1 MPESLYN
8 ILGVNKNADKNEL
21 KKSYRKLALKHHPDR
36 GGNKDIFQKITDAY
50 EILNDDNKR
59 KIYDM
64 HGIEAVR
71 QGMGG
76 PNDANDVFSSF
87 FGNSNFMNMN
97 MNNNQNNQKKEAL
110 VDEII
115 ITMEQVYTGC
125 TINKQYNIN
134 CKCNKCNGTGS
145 KTGKCTTCNKC
156 KGSGVQTTVRRMGPM
171 IQQMQ
176 TMCSS
181 CKGKG
186 EIINDKDRCK
196 YCNGKKAVLTKK
208 NIEIKI
214 NPGVQ
219 EDEKIIF
226 ENKGHYKSDKSIS
239 DLVIIVKIKEHEKY
253 KRINKSDI
261 MVYHN
266 ISLIDLLT
274 YSTQKIKHLN
284 NKDIY
289 FSSSSLIDP
298 EKSYKLVNYGLQFNN
313 GNTGDLYIKFKIDF
327 PNNLNTNNN
336 YKNTLKEILNQ
347 DYSNYNIKEEN
358 IKLLIEDFDED
369 IQDDDNDE
377 DVMDGNGVQCQQ
389 Q

>member
-1 MPESLYN
+1 
-8 ILGVNKNADKNEL
+8 
-21 KKSYRKLALKHHPDR
+21 
-36 GGNKDIFQKITDAY
+36 
-50 EILNDDNKR
+50 
-59 KIYDM
+59 
-64 HGIEAVR
+64 
-71 QGMGG
+71 
-76 PNDANDVFSSF
+76 
-87 FGNSNFMNMN
+87 MNN
-97 MNNNQNNQKKEAL
+97 MNNMNNQRKEAL

-125 TINKQYNIN
+125 IINKQYNIN

-156 KGSGVQTTVRRMGPM
+156 KGSGIQITVRRMGPM

-176 TMCSS
+176 TACTS
-181 CKGKG
+181 CNGKG
-186 EIINDKDRCK
+186 EIMNDKDKCLN
-196 YCNGKKAVLTKK
+196 CNGKKAVLTKK

-214 NPGVQ
+214 NPGVE

-226 ENKGHYKSDKSIS
+226 ENKGHYKNDKSIS

-261 MVYHN
+261 LVNHN

-298 EKSYKLVNYGLQFNN
+298 EKSYKLVNYGLRFNN

-327 PNNLNTNNN
+327 PNNLNTKNN
-336 YKNTLKEILNQ
+336 YKNILKEILNQ

-358 IKLLIEDFDED
+358 IKLLVENFDGD
-369 IQDDDNDE
+369 IQDEENDDE
-377 DVMDGNGVQCQQ
+377 DDMSGNGVQCQQ

>member
-1 MPESLYN
+1 
-8 ILGVNKNADKNEL
+8 
-21 KKSYRKLALKHHPDR
+21 
-36 GGNKDIFQKITDAY
+36 
-50 EILNDDNKR
+50 
-59 KIYDM
+59 
-64 HGIEAVR
+64 
-71 QGMGG
+71 
-76 PNDANDVFSSF
+76 
-87 FGNSNFMNMN
+87 
-97 MNNNQNNQKKEAL
+97 
-110 VDEII
+110 
-115 ITMEQVYTGC
+115 
-125 TINKQYNIN
+125 
-134 CKCNKCNGTGS
+134 
-145 KTGKCTTCNKC
+145 
-156 KGSGVQTTVRRMGPM
+156 
-171 IQQMQ
+171 
-176 TMCSS
+176 
-181 CKGKG
+181 
-186 EIINDKDRCK
+186 
-196 YCNGKKAVLTKK
+196 
-208 NIEIKI
+208 
-214 NPGVQ
+214 
-219 EDEKIIF
+219 
-226 ENKGHYKSDKSIS
+226 
-239 DLVIIVKIKEHEKY
+239 
-253 KRINKSDI
+253 